1 MPPKGKRKALAA
13 KNDATGDKE
22 VKEVQKSISEK
33 LKSKSMSGKKT
44 SKVDPLCSVAHKTSV
59 YKEDDEAWEVMLNQT
74 NIQVCIL
81 IFKHRCLI
89 HSKLNISHKISEQQQ
104 QILFASTFG

>member
-81 IFKHRCLI
+81 NPLDSTNSEYNMSSNFRTTTINSFCFNFWLI
-89 HSKLNISHKISEQQQ
+89 
-104 QILFASTFG
+104 

>member
-13 KNDATGDKE
+13 KNDATGDKD

-81 IFKHRCLI
+81 NHVFCIILI
-89 HSKLNISHKISEQQQ
+89 QISILRFPISEQQ
-104 QILFASTFG
+104 

>member
-81 IFKHRCLI
+81 NHVFYIILI
-89 HSKLNISHKISEQQQ
+89 QISILKFPISEQQQ
-104 QILFASTFG
+104 